1 MILELEKE
9 DKVIEF
15 IWIPSHSGITGNE
28 IVDKFMKI
36 QHPRFINSQHYTP
49 PVPLTDYGSLLKIRM
64 FDYWNKDWEA
74 TKVFKGN
81 CSVDAICKYILLHV
95 KSQITLNMKRFK
107 CVNCGEPAAALFKTY
122 GPSVTKLTKCVKCK
136 AVVDKY
142 VEYDPV
148 IVMIDLVLMSK
159 EAQRHILYNTEFK
172 SYWKLLIIL
181 VMLETY
187 GVWRSDSLFNTAINT
202 LCGINANNTINIT
215 YFNIPDSIRLPDS
228 WTNNCKAWVQEERVD
243 ENDLFIWE
251 KDFYVQFLSTVIG
264 IIMFILTFVLLMRIF
279 SSFTSK
285 NEVSPSTLLKGF
297 SLAHASIVLS
307 LPASVWGAEY
317 GGAGASRRA
326 LASGYCCLTHTH
338 TATVLYECPTTLSF
352 MVVIASNIVKYTT
365 QFHVTPYLKEF
376 IS

>member
-1 MILELEKE
+1 
-9 DKVIEF
+9 
-15 IWIPSHSGITGNE
+15 
-28 IVDKFMKI
+28 
-36 QHPRFINSQHYTP
+36 
-49 PVPLTDYGSLLKIRM
+49 
-64 FDYWNKDWEA
+64 
-74 TKVFKGN
+74 
-81 CSVDAICKYILLHV
+81 
-95 KSQITLNMKRFK
+95 MKRFK

-251 KDFYVQFLSTVIG
+251 KDFYVQFLSTVI
-264 IIMFILTFVLLMRIF
+264 
-279 SSFTSK
+279 
-285 NEVSPSTLLKGF
+285 VSPSTLLKGF